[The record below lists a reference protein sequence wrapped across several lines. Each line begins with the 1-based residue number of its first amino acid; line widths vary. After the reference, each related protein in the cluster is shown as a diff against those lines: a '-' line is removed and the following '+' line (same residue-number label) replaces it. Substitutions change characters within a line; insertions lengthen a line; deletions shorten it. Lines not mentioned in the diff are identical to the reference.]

1 MLFCTELEKSKPSS
15 VNFACFFFFHFSIMF
30 FTVSFSIF
38 ISIGLILFFKKIF
51 LISAVG
57 SEVYCIHFCLSFF
70 ANPWKKKTWISL
82 SVVSLFLPLTFTICK
97 SSSFFLHFSQWKMI
111 WHFFLLSNLPKCY
124 LYRTKNTLLGK
135 DDIKIGFF
143 ICISSS
149 VKKEL
154 LTFLWSNSFS
164 LIVNSS
170 LPGLTISFI
179 FSWYQRFVYF

>member
-1 MLFCTELEKSKPSS
+1 ML
-15 VNFACFFFFHFSIMF
+15 FFFFLHFSIMF

-38 ISIGLILFFKKIF
+38 ISIGLILFFKKLF
-51 LISAVG
+51 DLCCCLWSLLY
-57 SEVYCIHFCLSFF
+57 SFLSFF
-70 ANPWKKKTWISL
+70 FCQSLKKKKTWISL